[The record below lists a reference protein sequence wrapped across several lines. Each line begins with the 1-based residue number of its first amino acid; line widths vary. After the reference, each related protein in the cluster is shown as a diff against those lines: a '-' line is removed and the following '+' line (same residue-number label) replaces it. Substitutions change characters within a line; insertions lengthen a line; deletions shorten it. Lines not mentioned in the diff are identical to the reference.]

1 MVVNLEGI
9 DASARESV
17 GRDIDRNDGRAALIS
32 DDIVNGHVPRVAQR
46 SDPIIGTRERE
57 SIRLDEFHATI
68 CHCIVSLTLV

>member
-9 DASARESV
+9 DASARESE

-46 SDPIIGTRERE
+46 SDPITGTRERE
-57 SIRLDEFHATI
+57 SVQFEKVHATI
-68 CHCIVSLTLV
+68 CLSIVSPTSV

>member
-17 GRDIDRNDGRAALIS
+17 GRDIDKNDGRAALIT

-46 SDPIIGTRERE
+46 SDPITGTRERE
-57 SIRLDEFHATI
+57 SVQFEVHATI
-68 CHCIVSLTLV
+68 CLRIVSPTSV